1 MATRRTRS
9 PYMMSA
15 NLGSGARTT
24 TGGTYENPRLGIQ
37 DYTAFGRGVA
47 STLRAPEQGEVE
59 ELQGFN
65 TAFELGKNDF
75 LKDIDG
81 TTYSLEANPLV
92 NINWQNSEL
101 AQLQNQY
108 QKANARDRQ
117 RIQNHILGYKAAIG
131 ADENSSFSKYLKYVS
146 DPDVYDSNVSNKF
159 LPGVDG
165 KNSNLTIAQFAKI
178 NSENP
183 NAVRISSKTNRFG
196 IPQYGF
202 EVNGQFVNASAM
214 TDQWLTDNFNV
225 KADLGLDVQKSVAS
239 GGSAMRYTSVK
250 PTYNSDGSSVS
261 VTLPGGAQVETTK
274 NATKYI
280 RDDWYKDTDEF
291 ASKFAV
297 NRYSSENDAIYESA
311 WNQLTN
317 KYKDGSFKPSS
328 QLMQQ
333 LGVEDAKEIA
343 NLRLSDQD
351 KIALLQDQ
359 AMEEFKIV
367 NGNVGYIRG
376 GDGRALSRN
385 VVQYQNDVVTKDGP
399 DKDNS
404 MAGNSLYESFKALV
418 DTQAFEGATGE
429 VFTKK
434 TVDPAKFVNLMNKSS
449 KSGDFYFTR
458 EQLTSNK
465 NQIRDQ
471 WIASTNA
478 DLKPNEDPVTAD
490 DFNRAVQGTVGGA
503 GNILFRIPAEG
514 GKFKPVAGFD
524 GTILGAM
531 GAYARDAFGSTVD
544 QARAINYAQ
553 SLFLEGG
560 DVSRVQD
567 PFQPTGEFRDRSII
581 TTLPPSI
588 PTIKPTA
595 SAGDPLQTIN
605 KTYANQS

>member
-47 STLRAPEQGEVE
+47 STLRAPEKSEIE

-165 KNSNLTIAQFAKI
+165 KNSSLTIAQFAKI

-351 KIALLQDQ
+351 KITLLQDQ
-359 AMEEFKIV
+359 AAEEFKIL
-367 NGNVGYIRG
+367 NGNAGYVRG
-376 GDGRALSRN
+376 SDGRALSRN
-385 VVQYQNDVVTKDGP
+385 VIQYQNDTITKPIDQDDSSGSGYNSDNAFTAITTLYGEGRMAGGGGRTGTFKANEFDLDGAVKYFN
-399 DKDNS
+399 DKDQK
-404 MAGNSLYESFKALV
+404 GNKFFNLYNDEAIKDLL
-418 DTQAFEGATGE
+418 ATDDLNQ
-429 VFTKK
+429 KDRK
-434 TVDPAKFVNLMNKSS
+434 QINDIIRQKSPGS
-449 KSGDFYFTR
+449 KNRLIGYIDKSGN
-458 EQLTSNK
+458 L
-465 NQIRDQ
+465 QI
-471 WIASTNA
+471 S
-478 DLKPNEDPVTAD
+478 K
-490 DFNRAVQGTVGGA
+490 
-503 GNILFRIPAEG
+503 
-514 GKFKPVAGFD
+514 FD
-524 GTILGAM
+524 GTITSFINEVS
-531 GAYARDAFGSTVD
+531 AFGSFSSKEKSALRERID
-544 QARAINYAQ
+544 EIYKKGSDIAEY
-553 SLFLEGG
+553 S
-560 DVSRVQD
+560 D
-567 PFQPTGEFRDRSII
+567 PNDAPAPIGPI
-581 TTLPPSI
+581 TPGS
-588 PTIKPTA
+588 
-595 SAGDPLQTIN
+595 
-605 KTYANQS
+605 